1 MGLILSLLTVVSLLV
16 RGFSIS
22 SLPPELF
29 GDEIDVGY
37 QAFSLLHTGR
47 DLYGQLFPTY
57 IHSLSEWRTPML
69 MYYTVPTISIFG
81 NTELGVRLP
90 EVILGAVAPLILFL
104 LVYQV
109 SKNRSVA
116 LLSSIILAILPWHI
130 LYSRAAFES
139 VLLLDFIL
147 LGTLLFIKQRYFVSL
162 LLFFLTPY
170 IYSTASLF
178 TPLWLLALT
187 VLYRPKLPKT
197 SFLLL
202 IVLVPFGLSLLS
214 GQAAE
219 RFGKVGLFSNPEI
232 IDQLTRY
239 RTDSKSPLERLFSN
253 RPVFIATRIYSNYL
267 SAFSPEFLF
276 IRGDNT
282 ARQSLQY
289 IGELLPVFAP
299 FLALGLIYLV
309 KQKQYLWLVWLLLAP
324 LPSAL
329 TYDGAYHATRLFM
342 MISSLCVAVGSGI
355 YWLVKS
361 MPRYAKAVVYVA
373 IWGVIFFQF
382 TLAANYYLIHYPLRT
397 WQWWH
402 VGFKQAMEKVGELS
416 DQYHQVF
423 INNSYEPSL
432 IRFLFYTRYPPS
444 QFHANFTVDKPSDI
458 SAGYYGFYLA
468 PKYYFGGFS
477 PPPNKSLVDV
487 IQPGNLYVVSQR
499 DDVPGDWD
507 WSKNPPG
514 GVKVLFTT
522 RNPLGTPIF
531 YLVTKN

>member
-187 VLYRPKLPKT
+187 VLYRPRFPKA

-219 RFGKVGLFSNPEI
+219 RFGKVGLFNNPEI

-299 FLALGLIYLV
+299 FLALG
-309 KQKQYLWLVWLLLAP
+309 
-324 LPSAL
+324 
-329 TYDGAYHATRLFM
+329 
-342 MISSLCVAVGSGI
+342 
-355 YWLVKS
+355 
-361 MPRYAKAVVYVA
+361 
-373 IWGVIFFQF
+373 
-382 TLAANYYLIHYPLRT
+382 
-397 WQWWH
+397 
-402 VGFKQAMEKVGELS
+402 
-416 DQYHQVF
+416 
-423 INNSYEPSL
+423 
-432 IRFLFYTRYPPS
+432 
-444 QFHANFTVDKPSDI
+444 
-458 SAGYYGFYLA
+458 
-468 PKYYFGGFS
+468 
-477 PPPNKSLVDV
+477 
-487 IQPGNLYVVSQR
+487 
-499 DDVPGDWD
+499 
-507 WSKNPPG
+507 
-514 GVKVLFTT
+514 
-522 RNPLGTPIF
+522 
-531 YLVTKN
+531 